1 MHYCQQAVCYN
12 AGRMPAESS
21 VGFSSVHT
29 RANICETPHY
39 SKPPTVVAN
48 VKETL
53 HYYENKRIN
62 DNINFSFIWIS
73 KL

>member
-1 MHYCQQAVCYN
+1 MICLYKERDIFKN
-12 AGRMPAESS
+12 
-21 VGFSSVHT
+21 GFTNVLNFAFT
-29 RANICETPHY
+29 NVVYLVR
-39 SKPPTVVAN
+39 KLDVVAN

>member
-1 MHYCQQAVCYN
+1 MVEFMRVSDVF
-12 AGRMPAESS
+12 GRLSFVNELGNMLIRNSFE
-21 VGFSSVHT
+21 V
-29 RANICETPHY
+29 PHEALP
-39 SKPPTVVAN
+39 STVVAN

>member
-1 MHYCQQAVCYN
+1 MSGVY
-12 AGRMPAESS
+12 
-21 VGFSSVHT
+21 T
-29 RANICETPHY
+29 D
-39 SKPPTVVAN
+39 VVAN

>member
-1 MHYCQQAVCYN
+1 MLWRIYKLNGVY
-12 AGRMPAESS
+12 
-21 VGFSSVHT
+21 T
-29 RANICETPHY
+29 D
-39 SKPPTVVAN
+39 VVAN